1 MRSLN
6 ASTVSDETEL
16 VHHEGLW
23 RGHDDVEWATLTY
36 VRRLNHTRRHSEIG
50 MQPAAENEHAYSS
63 QTIPAE
69 TARTQPKSL

>member
-1 MRSLN
+1 MHAPAQPCWHKTQPDSLQQTQCD
-6 ASTVSDETEL
+6 S
-16 VHHEGLW
+16 
-23 RGHDDVEWATLTY
+23 Y

-69 TARTQPKSL
+69 TARTQPKSQ